1 VANETVARRYATAV
15 FSLAKERNAIDAV
28 GRDLHM
34 ALSTIESDPVI
45 DRFYRSPVVDRGE
58 KQKLFE
64 KSFAALDDIA
74 LHTTLLLIKK
84 RREALLAP
92 IVAAYDLMAQ
102 AERGAAP
109 LTIRTATP
117 IAKPD
122 LDAMVARLSKLYG
135 KTFDVTVIVD
145 PALIGGIRI
154 ALGDRVIDGT
164 ISGRLDGIA
173 RLLST
178 N

>member
-1 VANETVARRYATAV
+1 VPDQTVARRYATAV
-15 FSLAKERNAIDAV
+15 FSLAKERGAIDAV
-28 GRDLHM
+28 GRDLHT
-34 ALSTIESDPVI
+34 ALGTIQSDPVI
-45 DRFYRSPVVDRGE
+45 DRFYRSPVIDRGE
-58 KQKLFE
+58 KQRLFE

-92 IVAAYDLMAQ
+92 IVAAYDEMAQ

-109 LTIRTATP
+109 MTIRTA
-117 IAKPD
+117 KPLPKAE
-122 LDAMVARLSKLYG
+122 LDRMVARLSAAYG
-135 KTFDVTVIVD
+135 KTFDVTVIVEPD
-145 PALIGGIRI
+145 LIGGIRV